1 MAFADDMK
9 KKIDELELEKR
20 LKELVTETDKKTSEA
35 VEKAGGLAHE
45 RRDEIAGWIDK
56 ATGRI
61 NEQTKGQYGD
71 KVEKVRTG
79 LLSSLEKLAAKRKM
93 TPVAEIDAPDAPDAP
108 DAGGPATDAQA
119 SGDAPA
125 SPPEPG
131 KPTDPPLS

>member
-93 TPVAEIDAPDAPDAP
+93 TPVAEIDAPDA
-108 DAGGPATDAQA
+108 GGSATDAQA

-125 SPPEPG
+125 SAPEPG